1 MRIRKRQQR
10 GAPAS
15 AAAPNTSSSDVNL
28 PVSFTAAPAAGR
40 VEESVATIEPLN
52 VNPGVQEQTAVVREL
67 AEQVEIQA
75 VHESSS
81 GTLVG
86 EELSQSSTR
95 PGSFTWLD
103 KLWHTKGFQPAEPH
117 VGLEE
122 YLSSWNVGQKSI
134 SFAGESSA
142 IAPASSTFPLSDVS
156 PKAAGEQQGL
166 LKLQREESFH
176 AGEETSAG
184 EMIIGEKLEPAIAS
198 NQSIKNTAISVFSG
212 SLAPVPHAASHAIQ
226 RYNSCASGTDST
238 PTIIATSEHRQSSTV
253 PRAMISLT
261 GSSGSDV
268 NLVGEPSFARDSD
281 VVDHRLRSDASL
293 PKPVSDVQTSVVLVQ
308 EADIEARTQAASIQ
322 VAIDSQLAIG
332 RKADRPRQLE
342 DDVALADPA
351 GSEEARSGRG
361 LIGQIVERSSKS
373 SDDPG
378 CRGIAHQQVEEGGVE
393 TLQGCVTSR
402 YEPTKMTAIKTWQT
416 DITAAAASSDLAIAR
431 KDSEALVLSRT
442 AGRITPSQSSM
453 RLSPRGINYVQ
464 STIPEEDIADSVVPA
479 SMVATTASLQRPQN
493 HDDPANIQ
501 PPKDMILERSMH
513 KVFFQAGKSGLT
525 AREAVSKILE
535 QGLAGIHEGGVV
547 VSRMQVGKLLRSS
560 PYFMELEEGRFALCS
575 AVIEDEEDIQAGH
588 ITALPHDSSS
598 KFKTSHNIDKAMP
611 SRAPKMIARHN
622 EDPLNKE
629 TTDAPIDNISE
640 EKDDRDDEANVD
652 TVLEVGSCTEEETVR
667 ALEPPPS
674 GLQESSIVGGEV
686 EVAQERRRR
695 KRLKTITQEGVSGL
709 GNQCNRTDG
718 KGWVCPLRAKVGYQ
732 LCDHHLNRLNDK
744 GKSKSEN

>member
-142 IAPASSTFPLSDVS
+142 IAPASSTFPLPDVS

-378 CRGIAHQQVEEGGVE
+378 LIRG
-393 TLQGCVTSR
+393 
-402 YEPTKMTAIKTWQT
+402 
-416 DITAAAASSDLAIAR
+416 
-431 KDSEALVLSRT
+431 
-442 AGRITPSQSSM
+442 
-453 RLSPRGINYVQ
+453 
-464 STIPEEDIADSVVPA
+464 
-479 SMVATTASLQRPQN
+479 
-493 HDDPANIQ
+493 
-501 PPKDMILERSMH
+501 
-513 KVFFQAGKSGLT
+513 
-525 AREAVSKILE
+525 
-535 QGLAGIHEGGVV
+535 
-547 VSRMQVGKLLRSS
+547 RSS
-560 PYFMELEEGRFALCS
+560 SFSNLLITRKLTFAEFTPL
-575 AVIEDEEDIQAGH
+575 DI
-588 ITALPHDSSS
+588 
-598 KFKTSHNIDKAMP
+598 
-611 SRAPKMIARHN
+611 
-622 EDPLNKE
+622 
-629 TTDAPIDNISE
+629 
-640 EKDDRDDEANVD
+640 
-652 TVLEVGSCTEEETVR
+652 
-667 ALEPPPS
+667 
-674 GLQESSIVGGEV
+674 
-686 EVAQERRRR
+686 
-695 KRLKTITQEGVSGL
+695 
-709 GNQCNRTDG
+709 
-718 KGWVCPLRAKVGYQ
+718 
-732 LCDHHLNRLNDK
+732 
-744 GKSKSEN
+744 

>member
-15 AAAPNTSSSDVNL
+15 AAAPNTSSSDANL
-28 PVSFTAAPAAGR
+28 PVSLPAGGGGGR
-40 VEESVATIEPLN
+40 VEESIATIEPLN

-81 GTLVG
+81 GTLVA

-142 IAPASSTFPLSDVS
+142 IAPASSTFPLPDVS

-166 LKLQREESFH
+166 LKLQREEFFH
-176 AGEETSAG
+176 AGEEMSA
-184 EMIIGEKLEPAIAS
+184 GEKLEPAIAS
-198 NQSIKNTAISVFSG
+198 NQSIMNTAISVSSG
-212 SLAPVPHAASHAIQ
+212 SLAPVPHAGSHAIQ

-268 NLVGEPSFARDSD
+268 NLGGEPSVARDSD
-281 VVDHRLRSDASL
+281 VVDHLLRSDASI
-293 PKPVSDVQTSVVLVQ
+293 PKPVSDVQRSVVLVQ
-308 EADIEARTQAASIQ
+308 EADHDIDIEARTQAASIQ
-322 VAIDSQLAIG
+322 VAIDSQLAMD

-393 TLQGCVTSR
+393 TLQACVTSR

-416 DITAAAASSDLAIAR
+416 DITAAAASSSTGYMILCGHWGVRHDIMP
-431 KDSEALVLSRT
+431 ALVE
-442 AGRITPSQSSM
+442 
-453 RLSPRGINYVQ
+453 RLS
-464 STIPEEDIADSVVPA
+464 
-479 SMVATTASLQRPQN
+479 
-493 HDDPANIQ
+493 
-501 PPKDMILERSMH
+501 
-513 KVFFQAGKSGLT
+513 
-525 AREAVSKILE
+525 
-535 QGLAGIHEGGVV
+535 
-547 VSRMQVGKLLRSS
+547 
-560 PYFMELEEGRFALCS
+560 
-575 AVIEDEEDIQAGH
+575 
-588 ITALPHDSSS
+588 
-598 KFKTSHNIDKAMP
+598 
-611 SRAPKMIARHN
+611 
-622 EDPLNKE
+622 
-629 TTDAPIDNISE
+629 
-640 EKDDRDDEANVD
+640 
-652 TVLEVGSCTEEETVR
+652 SC
-667 ALEPPPS
+667 L
-674 GLQESSIVGGEV
+674 IC
-686 EVAQERRRR
+686 AQE
-695 KRLKTITQEGVSGL
+695 KAGL
-709 GNQCNRTDG
+709 GNIMHALKIWCRSGHRSGGLGSARAINDCWTHRAITKFHEKKILLTRLFQHP
-718 KGWVCPLRAKVGYQ
+718 WLLQLPLFSALRITMIQPIFNLQKI
-732 LCDHHLNRLNDK
+732 
-744 GKSKSEN
+744 